1 MPRKLICVAHTSA
14 PILLRTDHGNA
25 SIDHEDAFRLAARC
39 LASSVA
45 VVAVRDDAKILAKTV
60 SSFTTVSVL
69 PQLVSVW
76 VGSRSPIAHAATM
89 ADVFAVSILDAC
101 QEDISVALSAPGS
114 GARGT
119 EAIGVTTTAVPSGA
133 AAITGCLSW
142 FDCRIHD
149 LVEGGDHT
157 MLIGRVTAT
166 GRREGNPLLYHDGRY
181 RTLGTPA
188 SEHRT

>member
-1 MPRKLICVAHTSA
+1 MAHTSA
-14 PILLRTDHGNA
+14 PILLRTDRGNVPFGE
-25 SIDHEDAFRLAARC
+25 EDEFRRAARC

-45 VVAVRDDAKILAKTV
+45 VISVIDDGKVLAKTV

-76 VGSRSPIAHAATM
+76 VGSRSPIAHAAAVANTFTVSVLE
-89 ADVFAVSILDAC
+89 AGQAHVSI
-101 QEDISVALSAPGS
+101 ALSEPGS

-119 EAIGVTTTAVPSGA
+119 EALGIATTPVPSGA

-142 FDCRIHD
+142 FDCRVHD

-157 MLIGRVTAT
+157 MVIGQVTAT
-166 GRREGNPLLYHDGRY
+166 GRREGNPLVYHDGRY

-188 SEHRT
+188 PERRT

>member
-1 MPRKLICVAHTSA
+1 MPV
-14 PILLRTDHGNA
+14 DQ
-25 SIDHEDAFRLAARC
+25 EDGFRLAARC

-45 VVAVRDDAKILAKTV
+45 VVSVTDGGKVLAKTV
-60 SSFTTVSVL
+60 SSFTTVSLL

-76 VGSRSPIAHAATM
+76 VGSRSPIAHAAAM
-89 ADVFAVSILDAC
+89 ADTFTVSILEAG
-101 QEDISVALSAPGS
+101 QEDISVALSRPGS

-119 EAIGVTTTAVPSGA
+119 EAMGIATTAVPSGA
-133 AAITGCLSW
+133 VAITGCLSW

-157 MLIGRVTAT
+157 MLIGQVTAT

-181 RTLGTPA
+181 RTLGTSTP
-188 SEHRT
+188 ERRI